1 MAEIAFEALMIG
13 LETTRGT
20 AVAPSHF
27 ANMTGTLVPRIERY
41 APNEARGSLAARYR
55 SKTVR
60 TWGEF
65 SAEGPLDVN
74 LLPVF
79 LNMAATG
86 DMTSQPSTPGGG
98 TNSRLW
104 EFVPT
109 LTSDDLKT
117 ATLWWGDQNVQV
129 FRGKYGHINE
139 ITIRNDASS
148 TDGATMS
155 VSGRTQKPDYE
166 TATIEAATAADPVV
180 ITTTANHGL
189 ANGDTILITDVAG
202 MVELNDNTYVIS
214 AAAADSLTLTG
225 IDGTG
230 FTAYTSG
237 GAIRKVA
244 PAVPAQLTAPLITGG
259 DMSIWLD
266 SGGDAIGTTSITGRV
281 ISAEHVLP
289 VNWSTKYLAAGAGST
304 GSFSRLGRGKRS
316 MTTRIVMEL
325 LDLDQYDLFD
335 NDTSVK
341 LRVRHNGTLIEG
353 SLYHY
358 VEVDT
363 YGPLVMTDWGE
374 LEGTNRTIAFEI
386 VSEYNSTL
394 GADWRIAVQNQRTT
408 L

>member
-13 LETTRGT
+13 LETARGT

-86 DMTSQPSTPGGG
+86 DMTGQPTTPGGA

-104 EFVPT
+104 SFVPT

-166 TATIEAATAADPVV
+166 TATITGATAANPVV
-180 ITTTANHGL
+180 ITTSAAHGFVD
-189 ANGDTILITDVAG
+189 GDQVYISDVAG
-202 MVELNDNTYVIS
+202 MTEINDLIFTIDNASGSTF
-214 AAAADSLTLTG
+214 DLQG
-225 IDGTG
+225 INGTAY
-230 FTAYTSG
+230 TPYTSG
-237 GAIRKVA
+237 GTIRKVA
-244 PAVPAQLTAPLITGG
+244 PVVPAQLTAPLITGG

-316 MTTRIVMEL
+316 LTTRIVMEL
-325 LDLDQYDLFD
+325 IDLDQYDLFD

-353 SLYHY
+353 SLYNY

-386 VSEYNSTL
+386 VSEYDSTL
-394 GADWRIAVQNQRTT
+394 GADWRIAVQNGRTA

>member
-13 LETTRGT
+13 LESIRGT
-20 AVAPSHF
+20 AVAPTHY

-41 APNEARGSLAARYR
+41 APDEARGSLAARYR

-86 DMTSQPSTPGGG
+86 DMTSQPSTPGGA

-104 EFVPT
+104 AFVPD

-117 ATLWWGDQNVQV
+117 ATLWWGDPNVQV
-129 FRGKYGHINE
+129 FRGTYGHVNE
-139 ITIRNDASS
+139 ITIRNDASG
-148 TDGATMS
+148 TDGATMA
-155 VSGRTQKPDYE
+155 VSGRTQKPDYP
-166 TATIEAATAADPVV
+166 TAVINAATAADPVQ
-180 ITTTANHGL
+180 ITTTAAHGFVD
-189 ANGDTILITDVAG
+189 GDTVYITGITG
-202 MVELNDNTYVIS
+202 MTEINDREFIVDDASGSTF
-214 AAAADSLTLTG
+214 TLTG
-225 IDGTG
+225 EDGTG
-230 FTAYTSG
+230 HTAYSAG
-237 GAIRKVA
+237 GSVRKLSPVF
-244 PAVPAQLTAPLITGG
+244 PAQLTAPLITGG
-259 DMSIWLD
+259 DMAIWLD
-266 SGGDAIGTTSITGRV
+266 SGGDPIGTTSITGRV

-304 GSFSRLGRGKRS
+304 GSFSRLGRAKRS
-316 MTTRIVMEL
+316 LTTRIVMEL
-325 LDLDQYDLFD
+325 IDLDQFDLFD

-353 SLYHY
+353 SLYYY

-386 VSEYNSTL
+386 VSEYDTTL
-394 GADWRIAVQNQRTT
+394 GADWRIAVQNIRTT